1 MMVLST
7 DIVVGAAP
15 PRKAGSAASMLETSG
30 ELGVALGVATLGSVG
45 TAVYGAQVDGS
56 IPAGLHPD
64 AAEAARSTLAGA
76 LSVADNLSA
85 GAAVQ
90 LVDAAKAAFTAGL
103 GTVAGVGAGLAVVLA
118 VLAFRT
124 LRRMPARTD
133 TDADTGTGTGTG
145 TVSPAERS
153 PG

>member
-103 GTVAGVGAGLAVVLA
+103 GTVAGVGAGRGAGGPRVPNPPA
-118 VLAFRT
+118 HARPYRHRRRYRHRHRHRHGESRRT
-124 LRRMPARTD
+124 LTRVT
-133 TDADTGTGTGTG
+133 
-145 TVSPAERS
+145 
-153 PG
+153 